1 MAEAAADGM
10 AAMTMETPREGGE
23 DDYKPPEAKSV
34 NELLATKEGEDEA
47 MARYKASLLGAAA
60 AGQGKSEDP
69 RRVVIT
75 QLAVVVSPA
84 RQLPTCVAFSLVWQA
99 TSRSCSHL
107 PARRRSLQTTSP
119 SCST

>member
-1 MAEAAADGM
+1 MERARKEKAAAEQ
-10 AAMTMETPREGGE
+10 AASRLRDALAREERNHRGTVAE
-23 DDYKPPEAKSV
+23 LRRV

-84 RQLPTCVAFSLVWQA
+84 RQLPT
-99 TSRSCSHL
+99 
-107 PARRRSLQTTSP
+107 
-119 SCST
+119 